1 MTRARR
7 FTTDAMVGAS
17 SICTVIAGVSMID
30 PNLRAQMAGAF
41 AGDSGVPLAAMA
53 ARALDA
59 VHAFVHLAADYVPDS
74 TPLLGFGI
82 VAVVLTAMLIRA

>member
-7 FTTDAMVGAS
+7 LTTDAMVGAGS
-17 SICTVIAGVSMID
+17 LCTVIAGVSMID

-59 VHAFVHLAADYVPDS
+59 GHAVVRLTADYLPDS

-82 VAVVLTAMLIRA
+82 VAIVLTAMMIRA